1 MNTHTPSHCVDVH
14 TLNRRLPPLIFVA
27 SILAAMFALID
38 QAVARETVSSEKPAT
53 ESSVQRDARM
63 AWWREARFG
72 LFIHWGAYSRLGGEW
87 QDRRIDH
94 GVGHGLGAWIMYN
107 AKIPVADYAR
117 EAAQF
122 NPTAFDADAWVRLAK
137 QAGQRYIVITAKHCE
152 GFALFKSQASP
163 FNIVDHTPF
172 PRDVIKELAGACQR
186 HGIRLGLYYSQ
197 AMDWHHPGGA
207 AYQNTFNGGDPGAGR
222 WDRAQEGNFDDYLE
236 RVAVPQVRELLTQY
250 GPVAVLWWDA
260 PVGMNRTRA
269 EKFHELLSLQPGI
282 ITNNRLNNR
291 SEGVFLGDTE
301 TPEQFIPPTGFKDR
315 DFEVCMTMNDTWGF
329 KSHDHNWKPAAD
341 LIRKLV
347 DVASKGG
354 NFLLNVGPDGL
365 GRIPQASIERLE
377 AMGRWIRVNS
387 EAIYGTAASP
397 FAKLRW
403 GRCTSKPGV
412 LYLHLFDWPSDGRLA
427 VPGLKSPIRSA
438 QLLAGGGGLRYE
450 SRGDGALIHLPSS
463 APDTAVSVVRVELAG
478 ALVVDNRLPRP
489 GPDGTVDLPLWMAD
503 IHNPGYGAEARLG
516 VDTGAP
522 AIVDWA
528 DSRARLAWMFEA
540 VAPDFYEV
548 VATFGPA
555 KPGSQLRLQIGKA
568 AVTAKVTADGSPTV
582 LGRLHLPTTGVN
594 ELSLQ
599 PIKEGWQ
606 PLTLRTISL
615 RPVASPKP

>member
-1 MNTHTPSHCVDVH
+1 
-14 TLNRRLPPLIFVA
+14 
-27 SILAAMFALID
+27 
-38 QAVARETVSSEKPAT
+38 
-53 ESSVQRDARM
+53 
-63 AWWREARFG
+63 
-72 LFIHWGAYSRLGGEW
+72 
-87 QDRRIDH
+87 
-94 GVGHGLGAWIMYN
+94 MYN
-107 AKIPVADYAR
+107 AKIPVADYVR

-163 FNIVDHTPF
+163 FNIVDHTAF
-172 PRDVIKELAGACQR
+172 RRDVIKELAGACQR

-207 AYQNTFNGGDPGAGR
+207 AHQNTFNGGDPGAGR

-315 DFEVCMTMNDTWGF
+315 DFEVCMTMNDTWGY
-329 KSHDHNWKPAAD
+329 KRHDQNWKPATD

-354 NFLLNVGPDGL
+354 NFLLNVGPDEL
-365 GRIPQASIERLE
+365 GRIPQPSVERLQ
-377 AMGRWIRVNS
+377 AMGRWIRTNG

-397 FAKLRW
+397 FAKLPW
-403 GRCTSKPGV
+403 GRCTRLRRGFGGLARVGESGEGGDRGGEI
-412 LYLHLFDWPSDGRLA
+412 LHFHVFDWPIDGRLV
-427 VPGLKSPIRSA
+427 VPGLKTPIRSA
-438 QLLAGGGGLRYE
+438 QLLADGSSLLCEFQR
-450 SRGDGALIHLPSS
+450 DGALIHLPSS
-463 APDTAVSVVRVELAG
+463 APDTAASVIRVELAG

-489 GPDGTVDLPLWMAD
+489 GVDGTGDLPLWMTD
-503 IHNPGYGAEARLG
+503 IHNPGYGEEARLG
-516 VDTGAP
+516 IDSGST
-522 AIVDWA
+522 AIVNWA
-528 DSRARLAWMFEA
+528 DPRVRLAWTFEA
-540 VAPDFYEV
+540 AVPEFCEV
-548 VATFGPA
+548 VATFGPT
-555 KPGSQLRLQIGKA
+555 KPGGQLRLQIGKEA
-568 AVTAKVTADGSPTV
+568 ITAKVATDGKPTV
-582 LGRLHLPTTGVN
+582 LGKLRIPVAGVH

-599 PIKEGWQ
+599 PLKEGWQ
-606 PLTLRTISL
+606 PLILRAISL
-615 RPVASPKP
+615 RPGRHESAD